1 MTLPK
6 IIHFNSSFFR
16 VIRRDSATCTMYLRS
31 DAKAM
36 AIAEKALENNHGN
49 PFLSHRDKTR
59 YINEGNKD
67 IIQSIQSR
75 LPSPLSPAEIRELYV
90 LVENYETT
98 CG

>member
-1 MTLPK
+1 MTLPT
-6 IIHFNSSFFR
+6 IIHFNSSFFQ

-31 DAKAM
+31 DAEAM
-36 AIAEKALENNHGN
+36 AIAEKALENNHDN

-67 IIQSIQSR
+67 IIKAIQSR
-75 LPSPLSPAEIRELYV
+75 LPTPLSPADIRDQYV